1 MLVGEPFAHSDLI
14 FSVVTKA
21 SLLALLVVADIEF
34 FRLFWRVY
42 AIIVEIWVDVV
53 PDFVAFCLVL

>member
-1 MLVGEPFAHSDLI
+1 MLVGGPFAHSDLI
-14 FSVVTKA
+14 FSVVAKA